1 MHKNPLQ
8 NTGKGIKGTLFFGT
22 FRGSMPLEPSRGFC
36 AFSASRAD
44 SCVPPPPKISRPVRL
59 CMESV
64 KICRFKTFWMGIFA
78 RGALLLF
85 RCFNIHDKMC
95 VLLRY

>member
-8 NTGKGIKGTLFFGT
+8 NTGKGIKGTLVLGT

-44 SCVPPPPKISRPVRL
+44 SCVPPPKKFLGPYAYAWNLSKFVVLKHFGWEFLPEEPCCCLDVSI
-59 CMESV
+59 CMI
-64 KICRFKTFWMGIFA
+64 K
-78 RGALLLF
+78 
-85 RCFNIHDKMC
+85 C
-95 VLLRY
+95 VFC